1 MPAPQQAKPSL
12 EHELETEFHETF
24 RGGSTSRVDAGD
36 DAEIVRSISYAAV
49 RIAEI
54 RVIHEVEGFRTE
66 LQLDRLP
73 DREGTEYTQVKVDI
87 SGSAQGVP
95 PGIAEANVGNC
106 SERAGIEV
114 R

>member
-1 MPAPQQAKPSL
+1 MPAQQKTGPSL

-24 RGGSTSRVDAGD
+24 RGDSTSRVYAVD
-36 DAEIVRSISYAAV
+36 DAEISIRNAAV

-66 LQLDRLP
+66 LHPNLLP
-73 DREGTEYTQVKVDI
+73 DRERTEYTQVKIGI

-95 PGIAEANVGNC
+95 PCIAEANFGNW
-106 SERAGIEV
+106 SERA
-114 R
+114 

>member
-24 RGGSTSRVDAGD
+24 RGESTSGVYAVD
-36 DAEIVRSISYAAV
+36 DAEISIRNAAV

-54 RVIHEVEGFRTE
+54 RMIHEVEGFRTE
-66 LQLDRLP
+66 LHPDRLP
-73 DREGTEYTQVKVDI
+73 DRKRTEYTQVKVGI
-87 SGSAQGVP
+87 SGAAQGVP
-95 PGIAEANVGNC
+95 PGIAEASLGNWE
-106 SERAGIEV
+106 ERAGIEV